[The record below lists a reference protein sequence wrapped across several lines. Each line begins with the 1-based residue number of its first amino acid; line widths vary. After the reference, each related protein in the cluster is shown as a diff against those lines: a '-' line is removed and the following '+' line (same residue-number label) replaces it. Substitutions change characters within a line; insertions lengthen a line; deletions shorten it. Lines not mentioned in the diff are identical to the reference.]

1 MESSNLLKNKSYV
14 LLDEYLFLQSDKS
27 FRNQYSDLFCGN
39 YNYYISCFSIDIKKA
54 RNTLIITERGNANM
68 LYFLLICL
76 IFILVFSLFSI
87 IRTIHNINKQIK
99 EQRKIRVSLSNKY
112 IEELAYAINQK
123 DTLHKKLQVQIKQEE
138 EQLKQSIS
146 NISHDLRTPLTSL
159 QGYLTLLQECENKQ
173 EQEQYLKIIKAKT
186 DYLTELV
193 QEFYDL
199 SVLENEQS
207 DVECERIDINRI
219 VTDCLIEKYYEF
231 GEIQPIIQAENAP
244 VWIYGNNLICKRIIE
259 NLIVNALRYSDN
271 YIEVSINQKGV
282 FTIKNST
289 KSLDNIDVN
298 SLVVLDKI
306 KYKETSTKYAILFVG
321 NTTKGGIIM
330 LKFQDNNTTVIATF
344 EDFILTAYVIID
356 ELYHQFAPPE
366 VTRRRHILNAKLSD
380 SEIITI
386 SLCGELAGVDSE
398 NAWFSFVK
406 RNYRHLFPQLCSRS
420 RFNRTRRALMQ
431 TTELLRQKMISVFPI
446 PVSSYYIVDSFPLAV
461 CKFGRARYCKA
472 FRGHGA
478 DYGKCPSK
486 KETYYGY
493 KVHALI
499 TLEGYIASF
508 EITPASTD
516 DREGLRDLADHWSNV
531 TILAD
536 KGYVGKN
543 MKQEMQEKNIC
554 LFALKRSN
562 SKENWPKSVR
572 QLIFKLRR
580 RVETVFSQLSG
591 QLNAERVL
599 AKSFQGLCTRLVN
612 KVLAYNLCIA
622 LNSIFGET
630 CELGKIKKL
639 IF

>member
-1 MESSNLLKNKSYV
+1 
-14 LLDEYLFLQSDKS
+14 
-27 FRNQYSDLFCGN
+27 
-39 YNYYISCFSIDIKKA
+39 
-54 RNTLIITERGNANM
+54 M